1 MRNLALCGPPA
12 MIGSLVLLV
21 VLLPAWIY
29 LAAAALLV
37 RRFAR
42 RPASL
47 AAERPPVSV
56 LKPLHGAE
64 PGLYENLRSFAE
76 QDYPEAQLVLGVN
89 ERSDTAMPAAEALKR
104 DLPKADIVL
113 VADAPRTGG
122 NGKVANLENMLPAAR
137 HDILVLAD
145 SDMRVGRD
153 YLAAVVAPLLDP
165 GTGLVTCLYLGV
177 PTGGFW
183 SKLGALHINF
193 GFLPS
198 AVTAEALGL
207 GHGCFGATIALRR
220 ETLARI
226 GGFARLR
233 DELADDH
240 RLGDLVRGQ
249 GLGVVLSRYLPETR
263 VSELSFADL
272 WRHELRWARTVRA
285 MAPAGF
291 AGSILTQP
299 AAIAAI
305 GAIATRFALTS
316 CAILAISCLLRWAS
330 ARIIAGALG
339 LSTEGLVLLPLRD
352 ALSFGV
358 FVASFFGRTVFW
370 RDQQFRVDPSGRVTV
385 DGDKAR

>member
-1 MRNLALCGPPA
+1 

-21 VLLPAWIY
+21 VLSPAWLY

-42 RPASL
+42 RRTPL

-89 ERSDTAMPAAEALKR
+89 ERGDGAMPAAEALIH
-104 DLPKADIVL
+104 DLPQADIVL
-113 VADAPRTGG
+113 VADAPRSGA

-153 YLAAVVAPLLDP
+153 YLAAVVAPLRDP
-165 GTGLVTCLYLGV
+165 LIGLVTCLYRGV

-233 DELADDH
+233 GELADDH
-240 RLGDLVRGQ
+240 RLGDLVREQ
-249 GLGVVLSRYLPETR
+249 GLAVILSRYLPETL
-263 VSELSFADL
+263 VSEPGIADL

-299 AAIAAI
+299 VAIAAI
-305 GAIATRFALTS
+305 GAVATRFALTS
-316 CAILAISCLLRWAS
+316 CAILAISCLLRWAL
-330 ARIIAGALG
+330 ARVIAGSLG
-339 LSTEGLVLLPLRD
+339 LSTAGLVLLPLRD
-352 ALSFGV
+352 ALSLGV

-370 RDQQFRVDPSGRVTV
+370 RDQHLRVDPNGRVTV